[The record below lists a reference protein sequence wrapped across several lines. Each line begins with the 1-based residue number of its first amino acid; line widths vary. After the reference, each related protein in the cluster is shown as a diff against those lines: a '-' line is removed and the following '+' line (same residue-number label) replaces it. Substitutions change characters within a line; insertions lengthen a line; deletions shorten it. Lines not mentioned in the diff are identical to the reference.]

1 MQLDVTFRGIDPSPH
16 LEGFVRTWSR
26 RLARVHPRIERCDVR
41 IEVPHR
47 HRRQGRRFHVAV
59 VVAIPGRDI
68 VVTGEAGANED
79 PYVAVRDA
87 CRAARRQLA
96 AAAA

>member
-16 LEGFVRTWSR
+16 LAGFVRSWSR
-26 RLARVHPRIERCDVR
+26 RLARVHPRIERCDVQ
-41 IEVPHR
+41 IELPHR
-47 HRRQGRRFHVAV
+47 HRRRGRCFRVAV
-59 VVAIPGRDI
+59 RVAVPGRDI
-68 VVTGEAGANED
+68 VVTGEAGANRD

-96 AAAA
+96 ASAD